1 MNNSKL
7 VMDNISL
14 SIEEKPDNTVYL
26 RERERKLMEIIKSL
40 QGVQRTKEWSS
51 LKTELF
57 DGLVLTLE
65 KELRE
70 EAKKE
75 NPDSLKL
82 SRIAGQLKWAEK
94 YADLGKL
101 ESVFRVE
108 LTNLKKLLYGQT
120 KEI

>member
-1 MNNSKL
+1 
-7 VMDNISL
+7 
-14 SIEEKPDNTVYL
+14 
-26 RERERKLMEIIKSL
+26 MEIIKSL

-101 ESVFRVE
+101 ESAFRIE